1 VKVFLGLANASKN
14 YRSATLKIDTEI
26 IGELL
31 AAGTLDGLDTAE
43 TYDNFHLLKDIGI
56 KEPNLDLTSKIGLKP
71 YMTSRSL
78 QDSILTMSDVYKI
91 KNGFNLFIHDSTLD
105 KIYQW
110 GKFRD
115 VIEVMLDQKIIR
127 SFGLSAYLPYE
138 VDFFRRIFPFASIF
152 QIPRNLF
159 TQKLDF
165 GNDMVKNSMNEPVN
179 YYIRSIF
186 AGGSFSHMQKVLG
199 RGLSRNMSRMAEQ
212 TLSKEDT
219 LLEIS
224 ANYQRRFPD
233 SNLVIGANNVNQI
246 IQTAHLLRKDRHHD
260 FLHIENVLSTYS
272 GILTDLR
279 RLG

>member
-14 YRSATLKIDTEI
+14 YRSANLKIDTEI

-43 TYDNFHLLKDIGI
+43 SYDNFHLLKDIGI

-71 YMTSRSL
+71 YMSSSSL

-91 KNGFNLFIHDSTLD
+91 KNGFNLLIHDSTLD

-115 VIEVMLDQKIIR
+115 VLEVMLDQKIIR

-165 GNDMVKNSMNEPVN
+165 RNDVEKNSLNEPVN

-186 AGGSFSHMQKVLG
+186 AGGNFSHIQKILEG
-199 RGLSRNMSRMAEQ
+199 DLSSSISPMVEQ

-246 IQTAHLLRKDRHHD
+246 IQTANLLRQDRHHE
-260 FLHIENVLSTYS
+260 FSHIENVLSSYS
-272 GILTDLR
+272 GILADLR
-279 RLG
+279 RVG